1 MTTLRV
7 LHTCYPH
14 WGQHSGIHQYLRYLD
29 QKRFKVELAG
39 VSDSD
44 GDFPVT
50 NRRIQEWMRGKL
62 HGKGMPWYKLSD
74 FAAEFKAFVQCGYRS
89 IDIIHYLDGEHTAR
103 FLPRLS
109 SVPRSLRPALIA
121 TYHQPADLLD
131 SLVAKPIIRRLDAIT
146 LVSSEQV
153 SFFLELLPPEKVYVI
168 LHGIDT
174 AFFKPSG
181 MARSNGQ
188 FNCITVGHYHR
199 DFSAVFDVATRL
211 RAERDIH
218 FHVVSP
224 KPSGLEGM
232 PNVTIYKG
240 IDDAKLLRLYQE
252 AQLLFLPV
260 IQSTANNALLEG
272 IACGLPVLSTDLPSV
287 RAYLPGEE
295 AILIKDNHRSDLTD
309 ALLSLKRDRAERQRR
324 AIAARKRAEELDWH
338 NIAPQYEALYRSVMG
353 LNFCPHAAAGP
364 AARERL

>member
-1 MTTLRV
+1 
-7 LHTCYPH
+7 
-14 WGQHSGIHQYLRYLD
+14 
-29 QKRFKVELAG
+29 
-39 VSDSD
+39 
-44 GDFPVT
+44 
-50 NRRIQEWMRGKL
+50 
-62 HGKGMPWYKLSD
+62 MPWYKLSD
-74 FAAEFKAFVQCGYRS
+74 LAAEFKVFVQCGYKS

-109 SVPRSLRPALIA
+109 FMHRSLRPALVA

-131 SLVAKPIIRRLDAIT
+131 SLVAKPIIRRLDAVT
-146 LVSSEQV
+146 VVSSEQV
-153 SFFLELLPPEKVYVI
+153 PFFLDLIPPENLHVI

-174 AFFKPSG
+174 GFFRPSF
-181 MARSNGQ
+181 MPTVDNR
-188 FNCITVGHYHR
+188 FNCITVGHYLR
-199 DFSAVFDVATRL
+199 DFSAVYDVAGQL

-224 KPSGLEGM
+224 KPTGLESL

-287 RAYLPGEE
+287 RTYLPGEE

-309 ALLSLKRDRAERQRR
+309 ALLFLKRDRAERQRR
-324 AIAARKRAEELDWH
+324 AIAARKRAEELDWQ
-338 NIAPQYEALYRSVMG
+338 NIAPQYETVYRSLTG
-353 LNFCPHAAAGP
+353 TSH
-364 AARERL
+364 RSDRI